1 MTKNELTYADGE
13 RERQFLA
20 MANSELRSDNLILQ
34 QEVERLQGVADLGI
48 EITKKLADENKRLR
62 ALADQLA
69 EALCRMVTWSC
80 CPDSNFGPC
89 NCAPDDARIPEGALN
104 AAAIAAWKEARREE

>member
-34 QEVERLQGVADLGI
+34 QEVER
-48 EITKKLADENKRLR
+48 RR
-62 ALADQLA
+62 A
-69 EALCRMVTWSC
+69 VH
-80 CPDSNFGPC
+80 
-89 NCAPDDARIPEGALN
+89 
-104 AAAIAAWKEARREE
+104 AAIAALHQPISNPYDGEPNSLCGDDLQQWPCATHCLLHPEEARREQ

>member
-34 QEVERLQGVADLGI
+34 QEVERLRAASD
-48 EITKKLADENKRLR
+48 
-62 ALADQLA
+62 ALAHAVSVWAKWAGCIDGQYGSFYCPPDAAQLPIEDA
-69 EALCRMVTWSC
+69 VATALH
-80 CPDSNFGPC
+80 PQEGPS
-89 NCAPDDARIPEGALN
+89 
-104 AAAIAAWKEARREE
+104 